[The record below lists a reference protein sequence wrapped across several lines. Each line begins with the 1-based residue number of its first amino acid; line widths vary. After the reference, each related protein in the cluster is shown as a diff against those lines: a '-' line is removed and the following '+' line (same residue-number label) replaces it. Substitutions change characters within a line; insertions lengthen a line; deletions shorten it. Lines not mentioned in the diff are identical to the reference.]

1 MKDKYKKFLAVSAM
15 SAAAF
20 LSNSLHAQEN
30 QVIADLT
37 IPEVMQIHDK
47 AIESNKNENINVPFF
62 ETLKTSIKSKKA
74 YIFVSGANGTFH
86 VWDKHLEKLKNEDVT
101 IIGYEGV
108 GGKGSHPQNVEY
120 MEKNA
125 ELIADGIKELKK
137 QGIEEVNVMAHC
149 LGGVVSKRAM
159 HMLDDDKAL
168 DGFNKV
174 NFLAISS
181 PLGGYVGAI
190 GAQFTPFFRPISKY
204 LNIAMS
210 TDMSPISDFY
220 ESISKPFSDKIN
232 ATLIETPDD
241 TLVQPET
248 SLTRD
253 RYETVANT
261 FKNRV
266 VTNSNNE
273 HMFALEPKTLEDKG
287 INLLNLERETIFEKM
302 QSIRNNSTEKNT
314 NAMKV
319 SLK

>member
-120 MEKNA
+120 MEK
-125 ELIADGIKELKK
+125 K
-137 QGIEEVNVMAHC
+137 C
-149 LGGVVSKRAM
+149 R
-159 HMLDDDKAL
+159 
-168 DGFNKV
+168 
-174 NFLAISS
+174 
-181 PLGGYVGAI
+181 
-190 GAQFTPFFRPISKY
+190 
-204 LNIAMS
+204 
-210 TDMSPISDFY
+210 
-220 ESISKPFSDKIN
+220 IN
-232 ATLIETPDD
+232 C
-241 TLVQPET
+241 
-248 SLTRD
+248 RW
-253 RYETVANT
+253 N
-261 FKNRV
+261 
-266 VTNSNNE
+266 
-273 HMFALEPKTLEDKG
+273 
-287 INLLNLERETIFEKM
+287 
-302 QSIRNNSTEKNT
+302 
-314 NAMKV
+314 
-319 SLK
+319 